1 MGMVGMMRTAPVSLR
16 EARRGVV
23 FLLAAAVLVGLVW
36 WLRGFRPTTHPEL
49 YISLDL
55 VQDLMA
61 LTILANVLLRY
72 KASRDSLSVA
82 LAAGLLLAA
91 LAETTSCVAFFS
103 GLSPEG
109 HAQVKLPAGWVVGH
123 VLPALLLLAAWGVQ
137 GRLVV
142 AKHPN
147 RELVAAMLVA
157 VAAAFLLG
165 AGYAELPSEW
175 AVRPGGPVARPWQLV
190 PAVLFLVAA
199 LQWARRPGQ
208 MCSALEQAFRRAA
221 WLNFAG
227 HLFASQSASL
237 LDAGFAMT
245 QLLSLGGYAVVLGGA
260 LLDNARLYERVEH
273 LAVSDPLT
281 GLANYRR
288 FIHTLH
294 AELER
299 AARTGRSFS
308 IVLLDLDG
316 LKKINDRYG
325 HLVGSQALRRLADV
339 LRMHCRAMDTAAR
352 FGGDEFALILPETN
366 AAAAV
371 QVVARV
377 RDRLAHDGQP
387 PPISASAGVA
397 VYPEH
402 GHTLDALIEAADR
415 ALYEMKRTG
424 QLHLPVCD
432 RKQHWTAPQAEQFPA
447 RLAPRS
453 WPATARLSRMQIVFG
468 DGAMS
473 SAFGGDSLVAVANPE
488 LEGEGMP
495 KTYAAVRSEERI
507 PMSVAVRISGD
518 PNLPGVETTFT
529 ENVSAS
535 GARVVTVRRWR
546 PNEIIWISSLPG
558 NFQAR
563 ARVAYCQ
570 PLHGIGYAI
579 GLEFLQP
586 VGRWVVDPSWQA
598 GQPQGA

>member
-1 MGMVGMMRTAPVSLR
+1 MVEMARTAPVSLR
-16 EARRGVV
+16 EARRGLV
-23 FLLAAAVLVGLVW
+23 FFLAAAVIVGLVW
-36 WLRGFRPTTHPEL
+36 WLRGFRPATHPEL
-49 YISLDL
+49 YISMDL
-55 VQDLMA
+55 VQDLIA

-72 KASRDSLSVA
+72 KATRDSISVA

-91 LAETTSCVAFFS
+91 LTETATCVAFFS
-103 GLSPEG
+103 GLSLEG
-109 HAQVKLPAGWVVGH
+109 HAQVKLPAGWVAGH
-123 VLPALLLLAAWGVQ
+123 AMPALLLFAAWTVQ
-137 GRLVV
+137 SRLTI
-142 AKHPN
+142 AKRPN
-147 RELVAAMLVA
+147 RELVAAILVA
-157 VAAAFLLG
+157 VASAFLLG
-165 AGYAELPSEW
+165 AGYAMLSGEL
-175 AVRPGGPVARPWQLV
+175 AVRPGGLVERPWQLV
-190 PAVLFLVAA
+190 AASMFLVAA
-199 LQWARRPGQ
+199 LQWARRPAQ
-208 MCSALEQAFRRAA
+208 ARSALEGAFRRAA

-237 LDAGFAMT
+237 LDAGFAMA
-245 QLLSLGGYAVVLGGA
+245 QLLSLGGYAVVLGGV

-325 HLVGSQALRRLADV
+325 HLVGSQALRRLGDV
-339 LRMHCRAMDTAAR
+339 LRVHCRAMDTAAR
-352 FGGDEFALILPETN
+352 FGGDEFALILPETD

-371 QVVARV
+371 QVATRV
-377 RDRLAHDGQP
+377 RDRLTRDGQHP
-387 PPISASAGVA
+387 PLSASAGVA

-402 GHTLDALIEAADR
+402 GHTLGELIEAADR

-424 QLHLPVCD
+424 QLRLPVCD
-432 RKQHWTAPQAEQFPA
+432 REQHWTAPQRERFSVP
-447 RLAPRS
+447 LAPRG
-453 WPATARLSRMQIVFG
+453 WRTTPRLHHMQVVFG
-468 DGAMS
+468 DGATS
-473 SAFGGDSLVAVANPE
+473 LAFGKESVVAIANLE
-488 LEGEGMP
+488 LEGEGMA
-495 KTYAAVRSEERI
+495 KTYAVVRSEERI
-507 PMSVAVRISGD
+507 PMSVAVRIASAPD
-518 PNLPGVETTFT
+518 LPEVETTFT

-535 GARVVTVRRWR
+535 GARVVTVRCWR
-546 PNEIIWISSLPG
+546 PNQIIWISSLPG
-558 NFQAR
+558 NFRAR

-570 PLHGIGYAI
+570 PLRGIGYAI

-586 VGRWVVDPSWQA
+586 AGRWVVDPSWQA